1 MFTSIFGI
9 IPQVNEPEHKEGDLY
24 KVITAYGR
32 SFEIKYGY
40 YEEIDRKNP
49 NVEPMEIYPN
59 FIENPVYSD
68 DGIPFVTAMQVPC
81 KHFKLD
87 KGENDEDNTCIHCA
101 HFEPCEELLGVCKCK
116 ARRSVNNGE

>member
-59 FIENPVYSD
+59 FIENPVYSE
-68 DGIPFVTAMQVPC
+68 DGIPFVTAMQIPC
-81 KHFKLD
+81 KHFKLGR
-87 KGENDEDNTCIHCA
+87 GEKDEDNTCIHCV
-101 HFEPCEELLGVCKCK
+101 HFEQCEELLGVCKCK
-116 ARRSVNNGE
+116 ARRR

>member
-59 FIENPVYSD
+59 FIEKPVY
-68 DGIPFVTAMQVPC
+68 
-81 KHFKLD
+81 
-87 KGENDEDNTCIHCA
+87 
-101 HFEPCEELLGVCKCK
+101 
-116 ARRSVNNGE
+116 